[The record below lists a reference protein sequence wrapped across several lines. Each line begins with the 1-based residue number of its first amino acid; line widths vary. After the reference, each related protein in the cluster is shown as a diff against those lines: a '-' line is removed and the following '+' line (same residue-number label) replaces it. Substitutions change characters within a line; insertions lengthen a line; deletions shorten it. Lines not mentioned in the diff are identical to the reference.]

1 MTRIL
6 IVEDEADIQELLDAY
21 LRDAGYD
28 TALAGD
34 GIEAAALFQRERFD
48 LVLLD
53 VMLPKL
59 DGFTV
64 LRRLRAEG
72 STTPVLMLT
81 ALTDVPAR
89 VRGLDAG
96 ADDYLAKPFAS
107 AELIARVRA
116 LLRRSE
122 TYVPDVLTYGDLS
135 LDCSRYELGHGAESV
150 RLNNKEF
157 RLMELFMRSP
167 RRVYSTERLLE
178 LVWGWDSG
186 ADSHVV
192 WTNIANLRRV
202 LRNLG
207 ASERIRSVRG
217 EGYSLEGAEC

>member
-1 MTRIL
+1 M
-6 IVEDEADIQELLDAY
+6 
-21 LRDAGYD
+21 
-28 TALAGD
+28 
-34 GIEAAALFQRERFD
+34 
-48 LVLLD
+48 
-53 VMLPKL
+53 
-59 DGFTV
+59 
-64 LRRLRAEG
+64 
-72 STTPVLMLT
+72 
-81 ALTDVPAR
+81 
-89 VRGLDAG
+89 
-96 ADDYLAKPFAS
+96 
-107 AELIARVRA
+107 
-116 LLRRSE
+116 
-122 TYVPDVLTYGDLS
+122 LTYGDLS

>member
-1 MTRIL
+1 MRIL
-6 IVEDEADIQELLDAY
+6 IAEDDVGIGRAVQALLERNRY
-21 LRDAGYD
+21 
-28 TALAGD
+28 TA
-34 GIEAAALFQRERFD
+34 D
-48 LVLLD
+48 LVTTGTEALEWAQSGDYDGAVLDIMLPGMSGLD
-53 VMLPKL
+53 VLE
-59 DGFTV
+59 
-64 LRRLRAEG
+64 RLRAQG
-72 STTPVLMLT
+72 IKMPVLLLT

-116 LLRRSE
+116 MLRRSDS
-122 TYVPDVLTYGDLS
+122 YVPDILS
-135 LDCSRYELGHGAESV
+135 FGGLCLDCSRYELSCDGQNV

-192 WTNIANLRRV
+192 WTNIANLRRI

-207 ASERIRSVRG
+207 GPARIHSVRG
-217 EGYSLEGAEC
+217 EGYSLEDAE

>member
-1 MTRIL
+1 
-6 IVEDEADIQELLDAY
+6 
-21 LRDAGYD
+21 
-28 TALAGD
+28 
-34 GIEAAALFQRERFD
+34 
-48 LVLLD
+48 
-53 VMLPKL
+53 
-59 DGFTV
+59 
-64 LRRLRAEG
+64 
-72 STTPVLMLT
+72 MLT

-107 AELIARVRA
+107 AELTARVRA

-135 LDCSRYELGHGAESV
+135 LDCSRYELSHSAESV

>member
-1 MTRIL
+1 MRIL
-6 IVEDEADIQELLDAY
+6 IAEDN
-21 LRDAGYD
+21 AGIGR
-28 TALAGD
+28 AV
-34 GIEAAALFQRERFD
+34 Q
-48 LVLLD
+48 VLLERSRYTAD
-53 VMLPKL
+53 WVKTGSEALEWASSGEYDAIILDIMLPGMSGL
-59 DGFTV
+59 EV
-64 LRRLRAEG
+64 LERLRAAG
-72 STTPVLMLT
+72 SRTPVLMLT

-122 TYVPDVLTYGDLS
+122 TYVPDVLTYGDLR
-135 LDCSRYELGHGAESV
+135 LDCSRYELGHGVESV